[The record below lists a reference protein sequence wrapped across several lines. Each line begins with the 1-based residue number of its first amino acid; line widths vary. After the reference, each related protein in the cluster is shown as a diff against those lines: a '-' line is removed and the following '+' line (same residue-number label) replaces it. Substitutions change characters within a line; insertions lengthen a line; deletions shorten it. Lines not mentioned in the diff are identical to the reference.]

1 MRVQLHRKRP
11 EPWNVRRQELK
22 RGWTVPLWAFEWFCE
37 WIAYVL
43 SNWSFLEVLEYLGS
57 FGVLIAVIFYFGESG
72 DRLKQKHYQAWQVI
86 NTAQGKGG
94 NGGRIEA
101 LQELN
106 ADGIS
111 LVGVDLSGAF
121 LQGIRLQRA
130 SLARS
135 NFSAADMRDSDLT
148 FTDLSDTDL
157 RSTNLRHCILRSA
170 NLERANMTDADL
182 FGADLAGG
190 DLSGAALANADLRNT
205 NLANLKWNNALSAKN
220 ANIFG
225 VKNAPEGFVAYA
237 LKRGAIQKESDNP

>member
-1 MRVQLHRKRP
+1 MRLRIHRRRP
-11 EPWNVRRQELK
+11 EPWGVRKQKLSTRWLMP
-22 RGWTVPLWAFEWFCE
+22 WWAFEWFWE
-37 WIAYVL
+37 WIAYAL

-57 FGVLIAVIFYFGESG
+57 FGVLIAVVFYFGESG
-72 DRLKQKHYQAWQVI
+72 DRVKQKHYQAWQVI

-148 FTDLSDTDL
+148 FTDLSDADL
-157 RSTNLRHCILRSA
+157 RANLRHCILRSV
-170 NLERANMTDADL
+170 NMEHADLTEADL
-182 FGADLAGG
+182 FGADLTGA
-190 DLSGAALANADLRNT
+190 DLSRATLA
-205 NLANLKWNNALSAKN
+205 K
-220 ANIFG
+220 
-225 VKNAPEGFVAYA
+225 
-237 LKRGAIQKESDNP
+237 

>member
-1 MRVQLHRKRP
+1 MRVRLHRKRP
-11 EPWNVRRQELK
+11 EPWNVRRQGLK

-43 SNWSFLEVLEYLGS
+43 SNWSFLEVLEYLSS

-111 LVGVDLSGAF
+111 LVGVDVSGAF

-135 NFSAADMRDSDLT
+135 NFSAADLRDCDLS
-148 FTDLSDTDL
+148 FADLSDADL
-157 RSTNLRHCILRSA
+157 RANLRHCILRSV
-170 NLERANMTDADL
+170 NMEHADLTEADL
-182 FGADLAGG
+182 FGADLTGA
-190 DLSGAALANADLRNT
+190 DLSRATLASADLRNT
-205 NLANLKWNNALSAKN
+205 NLASLKWSDTLNLKN

-225 VKNAPEGFVAYA
+225 VKNAPEGFIAYA
-237 LKRGAIQKESDNP
+237 LKGGALQKESDNP